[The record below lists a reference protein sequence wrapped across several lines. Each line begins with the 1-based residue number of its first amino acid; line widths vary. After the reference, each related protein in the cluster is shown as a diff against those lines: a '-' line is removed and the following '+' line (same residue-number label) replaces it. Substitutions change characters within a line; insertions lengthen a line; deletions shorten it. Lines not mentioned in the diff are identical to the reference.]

1 MSAGRAPLKVICE
14 FSIATFTDAAGGDR
28 VRAMAEHATP
38 FPSSHPLLKDRAR
51 LEKIKNNMHVQIQL
65 VLHGR
70 RIRDDVELALPG
82 GASVD
87 DVLQDALL
95 ALLRTDSA
103 KVRTSWE
110 ALSSEIAR
118 NKAKDAL
125 TQATRGR
132 RSPKAE
138 PGTPDDVTLV
148 PLDERLDAADTDPA
162 NDPAEAFDLAQRQ
175 LVILRLARETLSERE
190 RLIFNTGYYKTNTG
204 KELGRQLG
212 ITGQAVG
219 QQFRRI
225 LRDLYAAALRD
236 PAFPPLMESDGGE
249 GK

>member
-1 MSAGRAPLKVICE
+1 
-14 FSIATFTDAAGGDR
+14 
-28 VRAMAEHATP
+28 MAEHASS
-38 FPSSHPLLKDRAR
+38 FRSSHPLLKDRAR
-51 LEKIKNNMHVQIQL
+51 LETIKKNMHIQIQV

-103 KVRTSWE
+103 NVRTSWE

-125 TQATRGR
+125 SLATRGR
-132 RSPKAE
+132 RSPNAA

-148 PLDERLDAADTDPA
+148 PLEERLDAADPDPA
-162 NDPAEAFDLAQRQ
+162 HDPAEAFDRAQQQ

-190 RLIFNTGYYKTNTG
+190 RLIFSTGYYRTNTD
-204 KELGRQLG
+204 KELGEQLG

-236 PAFPPLMESDGGE
+236 PTFPPLKESDGGE
-249 GK
+249 DT